1 MLNPLFKTDNKILLL
16 LKFLLAAPLLLPL
29 FISSSFLFPYTSI
42 KAFLFRIII
51 EIAAVLYL
59 YLALRY
65 HFFLPSFRKKGE
77 SILNLAIL
85 AFFIVSFLSAV
96 FGLDFFQSFWG
107 DLERMNG
114 VWNLAHFVA
123 WFLMLFS
130 PLLRGSASWRRGDLR
145 NNIFFHQLL
154 RLSVAVSSLV
164 ALLAILQRFASL
176 GLLLPQAGR
185 VFSTIGNPAFLG
197 TYLLFNI
204 FFAGY
209 LLLSGNP
216 STRPAAAGLAQGVKS
231 LSPERSEAKSKASWL
246 YFSLYS
252 LSIILN
258 LIALLLTGTRGAIL
272 GLAAGAV
279 IFLAL
284 LELAPLIKG
293 VRQPPTGGGGRG
305 FKKWPIIF
313 LAAIII
319 FAGALFLSRGTAFVR
334 NNSFLSR
341 LTSIS
346 LGDASTQSRLI
357 LWQDAWRAWQARP
370 ILGSGPENFETAIS
384 PYLSPKLA
392 GYEAYSF
399 DRAHNFIFDYGV
411 ATGWLGLLA
420 YSGIFAAAG
429 WRLIKNIKDD
439 YYFSIIFLSL
449 LAAYLI
455 QNLFVFD
462 TFISYLMLFFALG
475 IINIMP
481 LRSVER
487 QSNSVDGDKNTGSPR
502 PFGARD
508 DKIDFYKKIVF
519 AIFIIF
525 IIFSLYAFNLKPLRA
540 SYLANQTL
548 ILPPEALGETGL
560 INLTK
565 ILALKTF
572 ASPEI
577 IYQITLDYLD
587 KINQA
592 PQLTQDENFYKILSD
607 GLAANISRSPSQPK
621 NYIALAWLNLYFS
634 SRNNERI
641 NSAINLGRQAKILSP
656 AKKDAYLILVA
667 GYSMSGQPGLA
678 LEIVSQAEIIDGKIG
693 KDVREYWE
701 KIR

>member
-1 MLNPLFKTDNKILLL
+1 M
-16 LKFLLAAPLLLPL
+16 
-29 FISSSFLFPYTSI
+29 
-42 KAFLFRIII
+42 
-51 EIAAVLYL
+51 
-59 YLALRY
+59 
-65 HFFLPSFRKKGE
+65 
-77 SILNLAIL
+77 
-85 AFFIVSFLSAV
+85 
-96 FGLDFFQSFWG
+96 
-107 DLERMNG
+107 
-114 VWNLAHFVA
+114 
-123 WFLMLFS
+123 
-130 PLLRGSASWRRGDLR
+130 
-145 NNIFFHQLL
+145 
-154 RLSVAVSSLV
+154 
-164 ALLAILQRFASL
+164 
-176 GLLLPQAGR
+176 
-185 VFSTIGNPAFLG
+185 
-197 TYLLFNI
+197 
-204 FFAGY
+204 
-209 LLLSGNP
+209 
-216 STRPAAAGLAQGVKS
+216 
-231 LSPERSEAKSKASWL
+231 
-246 YFSLYS
+246 
-252 LSIILN
+252 
-258 LIALLLTGTRGAIL
+258 
-272 GLAAGAV
+272 AAGAV

-357 LWQDAWRAWQARP
+357 P

-607 GLAANISRSPSQPK
+607 GLAANISRFSQP
-621 NYIALAWLNLYFS
+621 
-634 SRNNERI
+634 
-641 NSAINLGRQAKILSP
+641 Q
-656 AKKDAYLILVA
+656 
-667 GYSMSGQPGLA
+667 
-678 LEIVSQAEIIDGKIG
+678 
-693 KDVREYWE
+693 
-701 KIR
+701 